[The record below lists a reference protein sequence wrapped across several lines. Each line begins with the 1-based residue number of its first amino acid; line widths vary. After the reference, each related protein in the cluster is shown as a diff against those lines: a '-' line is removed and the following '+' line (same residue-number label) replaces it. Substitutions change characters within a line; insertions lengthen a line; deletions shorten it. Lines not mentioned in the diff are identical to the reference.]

1 MYADKV
7 TKSMQATIDET
18 SRRRKIQKEYNKKN
32 NIKPKSVNKS
42 KENILA
48 QTAVAKNKEDIN
60 LAFESKMDL
69 DPILKDMLP
78 DEIDKIIK
86 LNEIKMKKAAKDL
99 DFFEAARL
107 RDEITELN
115 LLKEKN

>member
-1 MYADKV
+1 MSDEIRDQINDIIEGEIQNGINDYIEQQGKGFKGQELKV
-7 TKSMQATIDET
+7 NVSQ
-18 SRRRKIQKEYNKKN
+18 
-32 NIKPKSVNKS
+32 
-42 KENILA
+42 
-48 QTAVAKNKEDIN
+48 
-60 LAFESKMDL
+60 
-69 DPILKDMLP
+69 

>member
-1 MYADKV
+1 MFLKA
-7 TKSMQATIDET
+7 
-18 SRRRKIQKEYNKKN
+18 RKHGNYCFLLICCLLHS
-32 NIKPKSVNKS
+32 ISSLFILHSVHGNKS

-48 QTAVAKNKEDIN
+48 QTAVAKKKEDIN
-60 LAFESKMDL
+60 LAFESKIEL

-78 DEIDKIIK
+78 EEIDKIIK
-86 LNEIKMKKAAKDL
+86 LNEIKMKKASKDL